1 MPDFP
6 DNLTHKQFLATALTV
21 GVSALAGAAFVSLLF
36 PFVGLV
42 TIGLVG
48 LFGSVYLTMLALL
61 PVYNRFARPQVDA
74 HYAQLK
80 ADREAKKYTDDAMP
94 YMAMAAVFPGIF
106 IALSVLGNNGLLFH
120 GMYTMAAL
128 GLMVPVLSLLLFCL
142 CLRAK
147 DTFLFVRN
155 VFTRLLGGE

>member
-1 MPDFP
+1 MPNFP
-6 DNLTHKQFLATALTV
+6 DNLVHKQFMATALTV
-21 GVSALAGAAFVSLLF
+21 GVLALAGAAFVSLLS

-42 TIGLVG
+42 VVGLVS
-48 LFGSVYLTMLALL
+48 LFGSVYLTMLALF

-74 HYAQLK
+74 HYAQLE
-80 ADREAKKYTDDAMP
+80 ADRKAKKYAEDAMP
-94 YMAMAAVFPGIF
+94 YMAMAAVFPAIF
-106 IALSVLGNNGLLFH
+106 ISLSVLGNNRLLFH
-120 GMYTMAAL
+120 GMYTMVAL

-142 CLRAK
+142 WLRAK